1 MPAPEP
7 IPVEFTERTRE
18 EFIHTLDDA
27 LGPAIE
33 VQEQR
38 RQQLAELRRAYKA
51 IPEHE
56 RKTFP
61 WDGASN
67 MVVPHV
73 GTAVD
78 AIVARLMGAILQAK
92 DFCEIKIIDPKWENL
107 EQPIQRWVNTFI
119 NTSGA
124 FDRIRSF
131 LFDAA
136 LNGDAFVE
144 PQWVEETRT
153 YHHYSAT
160 SGSLVQTE
168 LPGYSGVRW
177 NVTVADDVIAP
188 QGYDDWND
196 LPWFATVLRY
206 TWDELKSLGETG
218 VFENVDK
225 LKDHKKERDDPRYKV
240 TQEAQHASGV
250 VEQTYECYQIHG
262 RWPVPVAQPV
272 SREEWA
278 TDATGAGPEEGD
290 APAMEPSFEEV
301 IIVYHM
307 PTKTIL
313 RAIYNPYFGFTRH
326 FVRVPFLIQPHE
338 LYGMGVA
345 EQVLPFQDEATAL
358 HNQVVDAGTAA
369 NAGMIVTS
377 PDSNIARDQRIF
389 PGRIIISDKPNE
401 IKIIRL
407 SEPSHALSSME
418 QLSGRY
424 QQVRSGVSDYNLGN
438 ESSVAPSRA
447 TATGTTALIQQGNIR
462 FNVSIEDVRK
472 AIEELL
478 YLTIQQEQ
486 QFRPEGTPIGDGTFL
501 EWPDGDPRL
510 AIGMKITLTNET
522 LNREAEIQN
531 FQILFQILTQYYEKF
546 MQSTAMVMNPQ
557 FPPPLKIAAIQVMN
571 ATHNIIKR
579 LVERFDIENVDEIV
593 PDMVASMQA
602 MVGGLNGLGA
612 PGANA
617 GGPVGPAPGPLGGG
631 PQGPAPP
638 NGASGIPGGV
648 PPPAGGNQVP
658 Y

>member
-7 IPVEFTERTRE
+7 IPVEFTDESRESFTRV
-18 EFIHTLDDA
+18 LDDA

-38 RQQLAELRRAYKA
+38 RQALAELRRAYKA
-51 IPEHE
+51 IPEHR

-78 AIVARLMGAILQAK
+78 AIVARLMSAILQAK
-92 DFCEIKIIDPKWENL
+92 DFCEIKIKNPEWERL
-107 EQPIQRWVNTFI
+107 EAPIRRWVNTFI

-124 FDRIRSF
+124 HDRIRSF

-153 YHHYSAT
+153 YHHYAAT
-160 SGSLVQTE
+160 SGSIVQTE
-168 LPGYSGVRW
+168 IPSYSGVRW

-188 QGYDDWND
+188 QGYDDWD
-196 LPWFATVLRY
+196 ELPWFATILRY
-206 TWDELKSLGETG
+206 TWDELQTLQTSG
-218 VFENVDK
+218 VFDNTDK
-225 LKDHKKERDDPRYKV
+225 LKDFKKQRDDPRYKV
-240 TQEAQHASGV
+240 TQEAQHATGGV
-250 VEQTYECYQIHG
+250 EATYECYQIHG
-262 RWPVPVAQPV
+262 RWPIPAKQIP
-272 SREEWA
+272 ELGNDLPPEM
-278 TDATGAGPEEGD
+278 AGPLEDEYQ
-290 APAMEPSFEEV
+290 EV
-301 IIVYHM
+301 IIIYHM

-377 PDSNIARDQRIF
+377 PDSNIARDQRVF
-389 PGRIIISDKPNE
+389 PGRIIISEKPSD
-401 IKIIRL
+401 IKILRL

-486 QFRPEGTPIGDGTFL
+486 QFRPEGTPIGDGETIQ
-501 EWPDGDPRL
+501 WPDGDPRL
-510 AIGMKITLTNET
+510 AIGLKVTLTNET
-522 LNREAEIQN
+522 LNREAEIQS
-531 FQILFQILTQYYEKF
+531 FQVLFGVLTQYYERI
-546 MQSTAMVMNPQ
+546 MQSTSMIMNPQ
-557 FPPPLKIAAIQVMN
+557 FPPPLKIAAVQVMN
-571 ATHNIIKR
+571 ATHNIITR
-579 LVERFDIENVDEIV
+579 MVERFDIENVDEVVPHIV
-593 PDMVASMQA
+593 TSMQA
-602 MVGGLNGLGA
+602 MVGGLNGLGTPGVNPGAPTAPNPGA
-612 PGANA
+612 PG
-617 GGPVGPAPGPLGGG
+617 GGPPGPAPQNGVGG
-631 PQGPAPP
+631 Q
-638 NGASGIPGGV
+638 PGGM
-648 PPPAGGNQVP
+648 PPTAGDNQVP

>member
-7 IPVEFTERTRE
+7 VPVEFTERTKT
-18 EFIHTLDDA
+18 EFTNKLKAA
-27 LGPAIE
+27 LEPAIQ

-38 RQQLAELRRAYKA
+38 RKQLAELRRAYKA
-51 IPEHE
+51 IPEHQ

-78 AIVARLMGAILQAK
+78 AIVARLMGAILQSK
-92 DFCEIKIIDPKWENL
+92 DFAEIKIINPQWEHLEDP
-107 EQPIQRWVNTFI
+107 IRRWVNTFI
-119 NTSGA
+119 NSSGA

-131 LFDAA
+131 LFDAS

-153 YHHYSAT
+153 YHHYSPT
-160 SGSLVQTE
+160 SGSIVQTE
-168 LPGYSGVRW
+168 VPAYSGVKW

-188 QGYDDWND
+188 QGYDDWD
-196 LPWFATVLRY
+196 QLPWFATVLRY
-206 TWDELKSLGETG
+206 TWDELQSLAGAG
-218 VFENVDK
+218 VFQDVDR

-240 TQEAQHASGV
+240 TQEAQGATGGV
-250 VEQTYECYQIHG
+250 EETYECYQIHG
-262 RWPVPVAQPV
+262 RWPIPQPEPPD
-272 SREEWA
+272 REEWN
-278 TDATGAGPEEGD
+278 TDTKGQSAQA
-290 APAMEPSFEEV
+290 EPSDNEEYQEV
-301 IIVYHM
+301 ILVYHM
-307 PTKTIL
+307 PTDTLL

-377 PDSNIARDQRIF
+377 PDSNIARDQRVF
-389 PGRIIISDKPNE
+389 PGRIIISDKPND
-401 IKIIRL
+401 IKILRL
-407 SEPSHALSSME
+407 SEPSNALSAME

-447 TATGTTALIQQGNIR
+447 TATGTTALINQGNIR

-472 AIEELL
+472 SIEELL

-486 QFRPEGTPIGDGTFL
+486 QFRPEGTPIGDG
-501 EWPDGDPRL
+501 EMIQWPDGDPRL
-510 AIGMKITLTNET
+510 AIGLKVTLTT
-522 LNREAEIQN
+522 ASINRDAEIQS
-531 FQILFQILTQYYEKF
+531 FQILFGILTQYYERF

-557 FPPPLKIAAIQVMN
+557 FPPPLKIAAVQVMN
-571 ATHNIIKR
+571 ATHNIITR
-579 LVERFDIENVDEIV
+579 LVERFDIENVDEVV
-593 PDMVASMQA
+593 PHIVASMQA
-602 MVGGLNGLGA
+602 MVGGLNGLGTPGQPPGGPLDQV
-612 PGANA
+612 PGA
-617 GGPVGPAPGPLGGG
+617 PGGG
-631 PQGPAPP
+631 PPGPATQ
-638 NGASGIPGGV
+638 NGAGNEPPGIPPG
-648 PPPAGGNQVP
+648 AGNNQVP
-658 Y
+658 F

>member
-7 IPVEFTERTRE
+7 VLVEFTEQSKG
-18 EFIHTLDDA
+18 EFVRKLDDV
-27 LGPAIE
+27 LRPAIE

-51 IPEHE
+51 IPEHK

-92 DFCEIKIIDPKWENL
+92 DFCEVKIIDPTWEQL

-119 NTSGA
+119 SGSGA

-153 YHHYSAT
+153 YHHYSPT
-160 SGSLVQTE
+160 SGAIVQTD
-168 LPGYSGVRW
+168 LPSYSGVKW
-177 NVTVADDVIAP
+177 NVTIADDVIAP
-188 QGYDDWND
+188 QGYDDWD
-196 LPWFATVLRY
+196 ELPWFATVLRY
-206 TWDELKSLGETG
+206 TWDELQGLSEAGLFNDVE
-218 VFENVDK
+218 K
-225 LKDHKKERDDPRYKV
+225 LKDHSKERDDPRYRV
-240 TQEAQHASGV
+240 TQEAQHATGGV
-250 VEQTYECYQIHG
+250 EKTYECYQIHG
-262 RWPVPVAQPV
+262 RWPIPSTPSEA
-272 SREEWA
+272 REEWN
-278 TDATGAGPEEGD
+278 TDEKAQSSTAEPPEGAEYQ
-290 APAMEPSFEEV
+290 EV
-301 IIVYHM
+301 ILVYHM
-307 PTKTIL
+307 PTQTLL

-358 HNQVVDAGTAA
+358 HNQVVDSGTAA
-369 NAGMIVTS
+369 NAGMIVTT

-389 PGRIIISDKPNE
+389 PGRIIISDKPND
-401 IKIIRL
+401 IKILRL
-407 SEPSHALSSME
+407 SEPSHSLSSME

-486 QFRPEGTPIGDGTFL
+486 QFRPEGTPVGDGTVIT
-501 EWPDGDPRL
+501 WPEGDPRT
-510 AIGMKITLTNET
+510 AIGLKITLTSEVI
-522 LNREAEIQN
+522 NRETEIQS
-531 FQILFQILTQYYEKF
+531 FQILFQILTQYYERF

-557 FPPPLKIAAIQVMN
+557 FPPQLKIAAIQVMN

-579 LVERFDIENVDEIV
+579 LVERFDIENVDEVV
-593 PDMVASMQA
+593 PNIVASMQA
-602 MVGGLNGLGA
+602 MVGGLNGLGT
-612 PGANA
+612 PGQNVGGPAGPPQGNA
-617 GGPVGPAPGPLGGG
+617 GAGPPGTAPQNGAGGFPG
-631 PQGPAPP
+631 GAPP
-638 NGASGIPGGV
+638 PT
-648 PPPAGGNQVP
+648 GGNQVP
-658 Y
+658 F